1 MQGVYVIV
9 LALRIECE
17 KRPPADTT
25 SAFRLIANFSAGIS
39 AASGLSTWQSVC
51 TLVVCVVS
59 DDAPESPFSFGQRL
73 QLCPET
79 AL

>member
-1 MQGVYVIV
+1 VIV

-17 KRPPADTT
+17 KRPLADTAST
-25 SAFRLIANFSAGIS
+25 FRLIANFSAGIA
-39 AASGLSTWQSVC
+39 AASGLSTWQSGC

-59 DDAPESPFSFGQRL
+59 DHALESPFSVGERL
-73 QLCPET
+73 QLCLET

>member
-1 MQGVYVIV
+1 VIV
-9 LALRIECE
+9 LALLIECE
-17 KRPPADTT
+17 KRPLADTAST
-25 SAFRLIANFSAGIS
+25 FRLIANFSARIA

-51 TLVVCVVS
+51 TLVLRVVS
-59 DDAPESPFSFGQRL
+59 DDASESPFSVEQRL

>member
-1 MQGVYVIV
+1 MIV

-17 KRPPADTT
+17 KRPLADTA
-25 SAFRLIANFSAGIS
+25 SAFRLTANFSARI
-39 AASGLSTWQSVC
+39 AAPSGLSTWQSVC

-59 DDAPESPFSFGQRL
+59 DDAPESPFSVRQRL

-79 AL
+79 EL